1 VSVRAAA
8 GVRIEPARAEH
19 ATGITQLHA
28 RLFEVA
34 WSESTIQQMLEDTHT
49 IAFVAQAH
57 SGAPIGFVI
66 GRTVADEA
74 ELLSIGVDPAWR
86 RGGIGRLLAEA
97 LCDASVR
104 AQARRLY
111 LEVAAGNL
119 PALRLYTALGGQT
132 IGRRKGY
139 YGRPEKPAEDA
150 VNLVI
155 PLTDSEVR

>member
-1 VSVRAAA
+1 MSVRAAA
-8 GVRIEPARAEH
+8 EVRIEPARPEH
-19 ATGITQLHA
+19 AAGIAQLHA
-28 RLFEVA
+28 RLFDVA
-34 WSESTIQQMLEDTHT
+34 WSESTVRQMIGDAGT

-57 SGAPIGFVI
+57 SGAPIGFII

-74 ELLSIGVDPAWR
+74 ELLSIGVDPMWQR
-86 RGGIGRLLAEA
+86 RGLGRLLAEA
-97 LCDASVR
+97 LCVASVG

-139 YGRPEKPAEDA
+139 YDRPEKPPEDA
-150 VNLVI
+150 INLVI
-155 PLTDSEVR
+155 PLTDREVR

>member
-1 VSVRAAA
+1 MSVSAAA
-8 GVRIEPARAEH
+8 EVRIEPARAEH
-19 ATGITQLHA
+19 APGIAQLHA

-74 ELLSIGVDPAWR
+74 ELLSIGVDPMWQR
-86 RGGIGRLLAEA
+86 RGLGRLLAEA

-119 PALRLYTALGGQT
+119 PALRLYTALGGQNV
-132 IGRRKGY
+132 GLRKGY

-150 VNLVI
+150 MNLVI
-155 PLTDSEVR
+155 PQSDREVR